1 MEQILLCREEDK
13 CYPAILR
20 GITGMPSF
28 LYYRGDIEILN
39 QNKNIAI
46 VGSRHSSDMGLRLA
60 YETGR
65 LAAEKGFNVVNGLAL
80 GCDAEA
86 IKGAISVGGKCAV
99 VLPCGLENVQPKSN
113 RYLAEQILENGGC
126 LLSEYPEGTVL
137 RKYNYVARDRIQ
149 SGISHG
155 VVIVE
160 AEVDS
165 GTMHTA
171 DFARRQYKRLACYA
185 SKILQYSSGNKEL
198 ENKKNAKVLNDLHE
212 AENFFDL
219 IKEEP
224 TCEQLCLKF

>member
-126 LLSEYPEGTVL
+126 LLS
-137 RKYNYVARDRIQ
+137 
-149 SGISHG
+149 
-155 VVIVE
+155 
-160 AEVDS
+160 
-165 GTMHTA
+165 
-171 DFARRQYKRLACYA
+171 
-185 SKILQYSSGNKEL
+185 
-198 ENKKNAKVLNDLHE
+198 
-212 AENFFDL
+212 
-219 IKEEP
+219 
-224 TCEQLCLKF
+224 